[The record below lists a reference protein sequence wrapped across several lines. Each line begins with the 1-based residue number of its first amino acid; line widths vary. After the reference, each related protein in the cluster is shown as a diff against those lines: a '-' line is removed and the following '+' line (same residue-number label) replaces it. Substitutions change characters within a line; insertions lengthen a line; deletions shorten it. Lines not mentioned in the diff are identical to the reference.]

1 MKSNYKQLG
10 QFIRQV
16 DVRNA
21 SGKEENLL
29 GVSVQKTFIP
39 SIANTVGTDFTKYKV
54 VRRGQFTYIPDTSRR
69 GDKIGI
75 ALLSDCD
82 KGLVSNVYTT
92 FEVID
97 KNELLPEYLML
108 WFSRPEFD
116 RYARFK
122 SHGSVREV
130 MDWDE
135 MCKVQLPVPPIS
147 VQRDI
152 VKAYQTITNR
162 ITLKQQVNDN
172 LEAVL
177 AASHSKMFF
186 SKDTSE
192 HSKLGELMTFGNG
205 KSRPKTDGPIPVY
218 GGNGVLSYTD
228 HHNIENAVLIGRVGA
243 YCGSVYLEQGICW
256 VSDNAIFAKS
266 KITKDEFF
274 DYFLLKRLNLFNH
287 HVGTGQQL
295 LTQEILNN
303 IEVPKPVTEQIELF
317 NRKAAS
323 VFETIFTNSRE
334 IIRLQ
339 ELSDLLLS
347 RLAG

>member
-21 SGKEENLL
+21 AGKEENLL

-75 ALLSDCD
+75 ALLSDYEE
-82 KGLVSNVYTT
+82 GLVSNVYTT

-162 ITLKQQVNDN
+162 IALKRQVNDN

-317 NRKAAS
+317 NRKATS
-323 VFETIFTNSRE
+323 IFETIFTNSRE

>member
-1 MKSNYKQLG
+1 MCIRDSYYDRCAVEGANEHQIEESQKAVAHIDAIIGDPDRLHAVAED
-10 QFIRQV
+10 FI
-16 DVRNA
+16 
-21 SGKEENLL
+21 K
-29 GVSVQKTFIP
+29 
-39 SIANTVGTDFTKYKV
+39 
-54 VRRGQFTYIPDTSRR
+54 
-69 GDKIGI
+69 
-75 ALLSDCD
+75 
-82 KGLVSNVYTT
+82 
-92 FEVID
+92 
-97 KNELLPEYLML
+97 
-108 WFSRPEFD
+108 
-116 RYARFK
+116 
-122 SHGSVREV
+122 
-130 MDWDE
+130 
-135 MCKVQLPVPPIS
+135 MCI
-147 VQRDI
+147 RD
-152 VKAYQTITNR
+152 
-162 ITLKQQVNDN
+162 
-172 LEAVL
+172 
-177 AASHSKMFF
+177 S
-186 SKDTSE
+186 
-192 HSKLGELMTFGNG
+192 
-205 KSRPKTDGPIPVY
+205 
-218 GGNGVLSYTD
+218 SYTD

-323 VFETIFTNSRE
+323 VFETLFTNSRE

>member
-1 MKSNYKQLG
+1 MKSNYEALG
-10 QFIRQV
+10 KHIRLVDYRNSEQV
-16 DVRNA
+16 SNNVLGISID
-21 SGKEENLL
+21 KEFMP
-29 GVSVQKTFIP
+29 SV
-39 SIANTVGTDFTKYKV
+39 ANVIGTDLSRYKLISKGLFACNPMHV
-54 VRRGQFTYIPDTSRR
+54 GRDERLP
-69 GDKIGI
+69 I
-75 ALLSDCD
+75 ALSENEEPAI
-82 KGLVSNVYTT
+82 VSPAYFM
-92 FEVID
+92 FEIID
-97 KNELLPEYLML
+97 RTVLNEEYLMM
-108 WFSRPEFD
+108 WFRRPEFD
-116 RYARFK
+116 RECWFMTD
-122 SHGSVREV
+122 GSVRGGIS
-130 MDWDE
+130 WDDL
-135 MCKVQLPVPPIS
+135 CRIQLPVPPYERQLDVVES
-147 VQRDI
+147 YR
-152 VKAYQTITNR
+152 AITRR
-162 ITLKQQVNDN
+162 IAMKKEINDN

>member
-1 MKSNYKQLG
+1 MVWERLG
-10 QFIRQV
+10 NLIENINE
-16 DVRNA
+16 RNTDLKV
-21 SGKEENLL
+21 SLLL
-29 GVSVQKTFIP
+29 GVNLDKKFFP
-39 SIANTVGTDFTKYKV
+39 SIANIIGTDLSTYKI
-54 VRRGQFTYIPDTSRR
+54 VRKGQFACKLMSVGRDGVLPLGFLEDYDEAI
-69 GDKIGI
+69 
-75 ALLSDCD
+75 
-82 KGLVSNVYTT
+82 VSGAYYAFKVKDET
-92 FEVID
+92 II
-97 KNELLPEYLML
+97 LPQYLML
-108 WFSRPEFD
+108 CMSRKEFD
-116 RYARFK
+116 RELWFR
-122 SHGSVREV
+122 SGGDVRGGTSWE
-130 MDWDE
+130 E
-135 MCKVQLPVPPIS
+135 LCSIKIPVPTLEE
-147 VQRDI
+147 QQQI
-152 VKAYQTITNR
+152 VNSYKSIEER
-162 ITLKQQVNDN
+162 IKLKKQINDN

-186 SKDTSE
+186 SMDTSE

-334 IIRLQ
+334 IIWLQ